1 MEEFVTSK
9 PVASTFAI
17 VLLVAFLVASVT
29 IGFVQAIGFVALAMT
44 VAVFLMFLA
53 AAVGR

>member
-1 MEEFVTSK
+1 M
-9 PVASTFAI
+9 
-17 VLLVAFLVASVT
+17 LVAFLVASVT

-53 AAVGR
+53 AAVGG